1 MTLKAYGAHDLVDA
15 LVKTDF
21 TRANLAGAK
30 LNQAD
35 VKRRE
40 LPQPP
45 RPTADRGP
53 LRRRA
58 TVIRRLSMR
67 NKVVPAAPL
76 IVAAGKNRQ
85 SPTINRS

>member
-1 MTLKAYGAHDLVDA
+1 MTLKAYGPLVDA

-35 VKRRE
+35 VNGANFRGVIGR
-40 LPQPP
+40 PQIE
-45 RPTADRGP
+45 G
-53 LRRRA
+53 LKRRA
-58 TVIRRLSMR
+58 TVRRRFSMR

-85 SPTINRS
+85 SSTINRS

>member
-35 VKRRE
+35 VNGANFRGAS
-40 LPQPP
+40 
-45 RPTADRGP
+45 ADCRSMAS
-53 LRRRA
+53 RRRA
-58 TVIRRLSMR
+58 TVRRRFSMR

-76 IVAAGKNRQ
+76 IVAAGKNKR